1 MSPDLLQALRAI
13 HQPRDWAD
21 VEAAKRR
28 LAFEELLLLQLKLL
42 LRREIDRTPR
52 SEADLL
58 GTRVTQLDMME
69 AGRDVL
75 GFRLTAAQD
84 RVLTE
89 VRPAYPWSG
98 LAIKLLCHGCWS
110 RWTWQTAPL
119 LPAST
124 STPCFHRALGM
135 PSSLSLGLPLAQL
148 AFERSEL
155 TVAAVLLGEMLLS
168 CCTCRICVAA
178 FAREVLAG
186 KSTPGV
192 WYPEE
197 PEAVRDRR
205 LLLDLAAKGCD
216 R

>member
-98 LAIKLLCHGCWS
+98 LAIKLLCHGL
-110 RWTWQTAPL
+110 R
-119 LPAST
+119 
-124 STPCFHRALGM
+124 G
-135 PSSLSLGLPLAQL
+135 
-148 AFERSEL
+148 
-155 TVAAVLLGEMLLS
+155 V
-168 CCTCRICVAA
+168 A
-178 FAREVLAG
+178 FAFPRTAGTALCTSRFRSQSPTVFQLRDTQGLTLKLKPQTLSSFADLEKHAGFSPRFCNLTPLEVC
-186 KSTPGV
+186 KS
-192 WYPEE
+192 
-197 PEAVRDRR
+197 
-205 LLLDLAAKGCD
+205 
-216 R
+216 